1 MLLRCGHQLVVR
13 RVELDRINAVALRI
27 VRTQPRA
34 ITVGIEAEPVQL
46 VAGQGS
52 VHGQAWR

>member
-1 MLLRCGHQLVVR
+1 M
-13 RVELDRINAVALRI
+13 ELHRIDAMALRI
-27 VRTQPRA
+27 MRAQARA

-46 VAGQGS
+46 VAGQRA